1 MRDMAYVPGVALLA
15 ALVVGCSSR
24 LRQQRERR
32 RQQGGQPHGYP
43 RTSGQVPDPARPC
56 RAVPRGTLKD
66 LLPGAAELPGDQ
78 QEKVFRGSA
87 SVTYDT
93 DRKVGCSWKS
103 DAPNATRSLSI
114 DFERVVSYDPAVSD
128 DDRADTV
135 YAKKE
140 KAAYLSSS
148 APPGPDAEKDTG
160 TPGEKEKGKGADAE
174 KPKGPAGGA
183 TDSADPSSSSSPSG
197 GGTGEGGAGD
207 SGVSPED
214 ALPSRVLDN
223 LGDAAFLHDL
233 PTRAG
238 STSQQRTVSVVFRTS
253 NVVVTVR
260 YAEQPYSSP
269 RCPTARNSRRRPRH
283 WPGSWPRR
291 SANSPLP
298 TGPRPAG
305 FRSPGPS
312 TAARAYR
319 RSSYRGC
326 PEDVPNRYRAH
337 PYTARTETS
346 STESLRA
353 IRVKEPCTDQP
364 RACPASSPAPPFR

>member
-1 MRDMAYVPGVALLA
+1 MAYVPGVALLA
-15 ALVVGCSSR
+15 ALVVGCSAGSDSNAN
-24 LRQQRERR
+24 
-32 RQQGGQPHGYP
+32 GADSKAGSP
-43 RTSGQVPDPARPC
+43 TVTPAPPGKYLTLPAPC

-140 KAAYLSSS
+140 KAAGLSSS

-174 KPKGPAGGA
+174 KPKGPAGDA

-207 SGVSPED
+207 SGVSPD

-260 YAEQPYSSP
+260 YAEQPALVTQVPDSKELQEKAQAL
-269 RCPTARNSRRRPRH
+269 ARKL
-283 WPGSWPRR
+283 
-291 SANSPLP
+291 A
-298 TGPRPAG
+298 
-305 FRSPGPS
+305 
-312 TAARAYR
+312 
-319 RSSYRGC
+319 
-326 PEDVPNRYRAH
+326 
-337 PYTARTETS
+337 ETLS
-346 STESLRA
+346 E
-353 IRVKEPCTDQP
+353 
-364 RACPASSPAPPFR
+364 

>member
-1 MRDMAYVPGVALLA
+1 MAYVPGVALLA
-15 ALVVGCSSR
+15 ALVVGCSAGSDSNAN
-24 LRQQRERR
+24 
-32 RQQGGQPHGYP
+32 GADSKAGSP
-43 RTSGQVPDPARPC
+43 TVTPAPPGKYLTLPAPC

-140 KAAYLSSS
+140 KAAGLSSS
-148 APPGPDAEKDTG
+148 ATPGPDAEKNTG
-160 TPGEKEKGKGADAE
+160 TPGEKEKGKSKGADAE
-174 KPKGPAGGA
+174 KPEDPAGDA
-183 TDSADPSSSSSPSG
+183 TASADPSSSSSPSG
-197 GGTGEGGAGD
+197 GAAGEAGAGD
-207 SGVSPED
+207 SSAGPED

-260 YAEQPYSSP
+260 YAEQPALVTQVPDSKELQEKAQAL
-269 RCPTARNSRRRPRH
+269 ARKL
-283 WPGSWPRR
+283 
-291 SANSPLP
+291 A
-298 TGPRPAG
+298 
-305 FRSPGPS
+305 
-312 TAARAYR
+312 
-319 RSSYRGC
+319 
-326 PEDVPNRYRAH
+326 
-337 PYTARTETS
+337 ETLS
-346 STESLRA
+346 E
-353 IRVKEPCTDQP
+353 
-364 RACPASSPAPPFR
+364 